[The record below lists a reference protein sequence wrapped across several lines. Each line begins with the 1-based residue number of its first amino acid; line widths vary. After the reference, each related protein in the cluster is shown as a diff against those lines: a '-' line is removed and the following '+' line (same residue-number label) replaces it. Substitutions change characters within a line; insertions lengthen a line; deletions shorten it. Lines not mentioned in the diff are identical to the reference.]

1 MTRLI
6 ATLTFAAFL
15 SSLAE
20 SQTPAP
26 AQTPAPSKIATAV
39 RLQGALRLD
48 GKLDDA
54 QWSTATPIS
63 DFVQKDPVE
72 GAVPNDKMEVRFLYD
87 DAALYVG
94 TRVVSKDPAH
104 IQAPVSRRD

>member
-26 AQTPAPSKIATAV
+26 AHAAHFVGFSGLPGLAKAKIALAMRNCTQAS
-39 RLQGALRLD
+39 R
-48 GKLDDA
+48 
-54 QWSTATPIS
+54 TS
-63 DFVQKDPVE
+63 D
-72 GAVPNDKMEVRFLYD
+72 R
-87 DAALYVG
+87 
-94 TRVVSKDPAH
+94 
-104 IQAPVSRRD
+104 